1 MPYESL
7 NLGINLTLP
16 TSGTTN
22 WGQTLK
28 QTTWTKISEH
38 EHTGSGDGNQLVT
51 ASYSDFSVTIDKLA
65 KNAGSYQYDT
75 PLVPA
80 PPFGGSQTVDFANG
94 SIQTLDLGLADA
106 NVTLTLSNPA
116 KGATYKIWVIQGAI
130 PRDLIFPGNVKWPQ
144 GQAPILTQTDDAI
157 DLIELYYNGTDF
169 LGQWQNNW
177 S

>member
-7 NLGINLTLP
+7 NLGIDLTLP

-38 EHTGSGDGNQLVT
+38 EHTGGGDGNQMVT
-51 ASYSDFSVTIDKLA
+51 GSYSDFSVTIDKLA

-80 PPFGGSQTVDFANG
+80 GSTETINWNNG
-94 SIQTLDLGLADA
+94 SIQTLDLGAATND
-106 NVTLTLSNPA
+106 VTLTLSNPS
-116 KGATYKIWVIQGAI
+116 KGATYKIWVIQGAT

-144 GQAPILTQTDDAI
+144 GQAPILTQDNDAM
-157 DLIELYYNGTDF
+157 DLIELYYNGTNY
-169 LGQWQNNW
+169 LGRWQNDW
-177 S
+177 K